1 MNLNKIQIIFQENM
15 KIYKIIEQINLSGGS
30 NSSNDKI
37 KAYLNIKATQ
47 IIKYHNP
54 NLAFNINNNNI
65 NNKSNVFILH
75 YLPRYVFMVAY
86 TTSHINH
93 PYLIYFNLDEK
104 YINVLIP
111 MGKEYQQADTQY
123 YIDIINAI
131 TLSTNTS
138 KSNTSNLALLS
149 AIYIL
154 FKNTIDTRQFGI
166 MYSSLFSILT
176 CENMTLCYHKM
187 SEISKMHIDISEK
200 KELFYKYQE
209 YYKKIGIKLLDKYF
223 LLLKTQEYAEAY
235 EFLKGGETK
244 FDKYYR
250 KTRLNTFF
258 RNNKSIIGHLEVFIS
273 LYSII
278 NIVRM
283 KLLIT
288 NY

>member
-1 MNLNKIQIIFQENM
+1 MDLHKIQIIFQENM

-54 NLAFNINNNNI
+54 TLDFNINNNNI

-138 KSNTSNLALLS
+138 KSSC
-149 AIYIL
+149 
-154 FKNTIDTRQFGI
+154 
-166 MYSSLFSILT
+166 YS
-176 CENMTLCYHKM
+176 
-187 SEISKMHIDISEK
+187 
-200 KELFYKYQE
+200 
-209 YYKKIGIKLLDKYF
+209 
-223 LLLKTQEYAEAY
+223 
-235 EFLKGGETK
+235 
-244 FDKYYR
+244 
-250 KTRLNTFF
+250 
-258 RNNKSIIGHLEVFIS
+258 
-273 LYSII
+273 
-278 NIVRM
+278 
-283 KLLIT
+283 
-288 NY
+288 